1 MSSRDHTQTLTGAD
15 GISLVD
21 SLNALRELLDGA
33 RSDTVSDLV
42 SVAASALQQH
52 QDFDGCLAFL
62 SGATSDRRKPAS
74 IEQSARG
81 LPDFLGPIVSSEV
94 IPLLMDEA
102 SVFIDREL
110 ADRCPEGEGGL
121 LAVPIF
127 DSVTVIGGLA
137 VWSREP
143 DRLMPWHQ
151 SLLDMMADVLA
162 MSLVRFSGAGGAV
175 VIDDAY
181 SLTSDV
187 VAGLST
193 TVPDMSQNI
202 HESERTHGLSD
213 RRGFERALESFAAAS
228 VSGLRTHYVL
238 FIDIDRFRLIREYA
252 GDMAAER
259 MIRVFS
265 DLLRREMAAEKLIGS
280 LGNNQFGVVVE
291 RRSMEQ
297 ATQRAESLVSVVDSL
312 RLSFFGQRYDVSISI
327 GVAQLRRGSGA
338 GKASLG
344 HAIQAC
350 QAAQKR
356 GGGTVLS
363 FQGNVAERRRSR
375 SEGHLLNRLT
385 RAMKDDTLELYAQ
398 AIAPLGELAESSSP
412 STMHEILLRMRDDEG
427 GLIGA
432 AAFLTLAERYG
443 LSVKLDRWVIKRAFH
458 EIASARNNDDR
469 SHRFALNLSGHSI
482 DDESLLS
489 FIIEQFESSGL
500 QPERICFEIT
510 ETAAISDISGAKNF
524 VQDLKKLG
532 CKFALDDFGSGH
544 SSFLYLRDLPIDYL
558 KIDGELVREIV
569 DDPVSHA
576 LVRTITDVARL
587 MGRRSVAEFVENED
601 IRNAIAEIGCDYAQG
616 YLIGHPVPLS
626 DVLGSDEV

>member
-1 MSSRDHTQTLTGAD
+1 MSSRDHTQTMTGAD
-15 GISLVD
+15 GMSLVD

-33 RSDTVSDLV
+33 RSDTVSDLM

-52 QDFDGCLAFL
+52 QDFDGCLVFL
-62 SGATSDRRKPAS
+62 SSEDGDRRESAS
-74 IEQSARG
+74 AERSSRG
-81 LPDFLGPIVSSEV
+81 LPDFLEPIVSSEV
-94 IPLLMDEA
+94 IPLLLDEA

-110 ADRCPEGEGGL
+110 ADRCPEGEGAL

-127 DSVTVIGGLA
+127 DSVTVIGGLV

-143 DRLMPWHQ
+143 QRLMPWHQ

-175 VIDDAY
+175 HIEEAN
-181 SLTSDV
+181 SLTSQ
-187 VAGLST
+187 VAPGVSMAR
-193 TVPDMSQNI
+193 PDFDRGV
-202 HESERTHGLSD
+202 HESVRPNGLSD
-213 RRGFERALESFAAAS
+213 RRKFETALESLATAPA
-228 VSGLRTHYVL
+228 SGLRTHFVL

-265 DLLRREMAAEKLIGS
+265 DLLLREMAAEKLIGS
-280 LGNNQFGVVVE
+280 LGNNQFGVVIE

-327 GVAQLRRGSGA
+327 GVAQLRNGSGE

-398 AIAPLGELAESSSP
+398 AIAPLGEVAESSSA
-412 STMHEILLRMRDDEG
+412 STMHEVLLRMRDDQG
-427 GLIGA
+427 GLVGA

-458 EIASARNNDDR
+458 DIASARKVRDH

-489 FIIEQFESSGL
+489 FIIEQFKSSGL

-524 VQDLKKLG
+524 VQELKKLG
-532 CKFALDDFGSGH
+532 CEFALDDFGSGH

-569 DDPVSHA
+569 DDPVSHS
-576 LVRTITDVARL
+576 LVRTIADVARL
-587 MGRRSVAEFVENED
+587 MGRRSIAEFVENEE
-601 IRNAIAEIGCDYAQG
+601 IRSAIADIGCDYAQG

-626 DVLGSDEV
+626 DVLLGNEV